1 MTAATLPQSTPIR
14 PSTSRIGAIVGGY
27 RVEARVGAGVTSVVY
42 RAQDLEW
49 GRTVALKVL
58 RPEFAARAG
67 HLRSFFREAN
77 LVARLDDDRIVQIYG
92 SGQDGDRAWIAME
105 HVPGGTLRDL
115 VGERG
120 KLDPEQLVG
129 VALEISK
136 ALAYLAE
143 NGIVHRDIKPAN
155 VLFTLDGRVK
165 LTDFGVALDCTS
177 ADPAGAHGVGAGT
190 RRYMAPEQMTSVEI
204 DGRADLYSL
213 GAVLFYAITGAAP
226 LPFDP
231 NGTSKVDIDFGWAS
245 SHPLT
250 LLIRRM
256 LAANPDDRFTSAR
269 ELVALLET
277 RHFTALPERLV
288 AA

>member
-1 MTAATLPQSTPIR
+1 
-14 PSTSRIGAIVGGY
+14 
-27 RVEARVGAGVTSVVY
+27 
-42 RAQDLEW
+42 
-49 GRTVALKVL
+49 
-58 RPEFAARAG
+58 
-67 HLRSFFREAN
+67 
-77 LVARLDDDRIVQIYG
+77 
-92 SGQDGDRAWIAME
+92 
-105 HVPGGTLRDL
+105 
-115 VGERG
+115 
-120 KLDPEQLVG
+120 
-129 VALEISK
+129 
-136 ALAYLAE
+136 
-143 NGIVHRDIKPAN
+143 
-155 VLFTLDGRVK
+155 
-165 LTDFGVALDCTS
+165 
-177 ADPAGAHGVGAGT
+177 
-190 RRYMAPEQMTSVEI
+190 MAPEQMTSVEI

-226 LPFDP
+226 VPFDP